1 MSLPTTFAALTTA
14 TGQQLDNNFSAL
26 GALTPIPCSVSG
38 TNAITMI
45 TALNT
50 PSVPSYANYAV
61 FSGVAAATNTGG
73 TTVAVNSLSALT
85 VYKDT
90 VAGPVALSG
99 GEIVAGNVLYLIYD
113 SALHTGAG
121 GFHLNSQPTNFVYPV
136 GGSSSRVA
144 GSSAGSVLTAAWTAN
159 ELVAEITLGGLAVK
173 GAGLSL
179 VFNGGIAGANGM
191 DTGSMPASSQLAIY
205 AIYNPTTG
213 NWATLGYTAGS
224 SVVSTLYPGTHLPS
238 GYTYSTLLWVGVT
251 TASSQLP
258 AFVQRANW
266 VYVGPTIVLSAAAS
280 SLNTYASLSLA
291 AVVPYS
297 AVATWGTMG
306 GTSLSATQLAVAASN
321 TGQAAQYMVGA
332 SAGVTLDGF
341 ANASQFTDLPLVTPQ
356 TIWWKSANTLQNN
369 DIAIGGYSF

>member
-1 MSLPTTFAALTTA
+1 MRLKN
-14 TGQQLDNNFSAL
+14 DISAGF

-113 SALHTGAG
+113 SALNTGAG

-159 ELVAEITLGGLAVK
+159 ELVAEITLGGLAV
-173 GAGLSL
+173 
-179 VFNGGIAGANGM
+179 
-191 DTGSMPASSQLAIY
+191 
-205 AIYNPTTG
+205 
-213 NWATLGYTAGS
+213 
-224 SVVSTLYPGTHLPS
+224 
-238 GYTYSTLLWVGVT
+238 
-251 TASSQLP
+251 
-258 AFVQRANW
+258 
-266 VYVGPTIVLSAAAS
+266 
-280 SLNTYASLSLA
+280 
-291 AVVPYS
+291 
-297 AVATWGTMG
+297 
-306 GTSLSATQLAVAASN
+306 
-321 TGQAAQYMVGA
+321 
-332 SAGVTLDGF
+332 
-341 ANASQFTDLPLVTPQ
+341 
-356 TIWWKSANTLQNN
+356 
-369 DIAIGGYSF
+369 

>member
-38 TNAITMI
+38 TNAITMV

-113 SALHTGAG
+113 SALNTGAG

-224 SVVSTLYPGTHLPS
+224 SVVSTLYPSTHLPS

-258 AFVQRANW
+258 AFVQRANR

-341 ANASQFTDLPLVTPQ
+341 ANAGQFTDLPLVTPQ

>member
-113 SALHTGAG
+113 SALNTGAG

-205 AIYNPTTG
+205 AIYNPTAG

-258 AFVQRANW
+258 AFVQRANR
-266 VYVGPTIVLSAAAS
+266 VYVGPTLVLSAAAS
-280 SLNTYASLSLA
+280 SLNTYASLGLA
-291 AVVPYS
+291 TVVPYS

-321 TGQAAQYMVGA
+321 TGQAAQYMIGA

-341 ANASQFTDLPLVTPQ
+341 ANAGQFTDLPLVTPQ

>member
-113 SALHTGAG
+113 SALNTGAG

-224 SVVSTLYPGTHLPS
+224 SVVSTLYLGTHLPS

-258 AFVQRANW
+258 AFVQRANR

-280 SLNTYASLSLA
+280 SLNTYASLGLA
-291 AVVPYS
+291 TVVPYS

-321 TGQAAQYMVGA
+321 TGQAAQYMIGA

-341 ANASQFTDLPLVTPQ
+341 ANAGQFTDLPLVTPQ